1 MGMGCPILLRRYL
14 LRYRMPLQ
22 LAAHL
27 EVGPLCS
34 RGSIPTDRFLG
45 FRIFNSA
52 YEDDLQQGFKVRF
65 TLWSRC
71 NKKVIIITL
80 KSTVI
85 SN

>member
-1 MGMGCPILLRRYL
+1 
-14 LRYRMPLQ
+14 MPLQ

-27 EVGPLCS
+27 EKLGRYAQEV
-34 RGSIPTDRFLG
+34 IPTDRFLG